1 MRRWKRDVAESGAGA
16 DACSDS
22 DTESNA
28 HADTHTDAD
37 ADADANPNTD
47 AERRHDDHDYVI
59 GSFTED
65 VNGSCR
71 HARDVCQQ

>member
-1 MRRWKRDVAESGAGA
+1 MRRWKRDVAESGA

-28 HADTHTDAD
+28 HADTHTD

-65 VNGSCR
+65 VDGSCR

>member
-16 DACSDS
+16 DTCSDS

-37 ADADANPNTD
+37 ANPNTD
-47 AERRHDDHDYVI
+47 AERRHDDHDYII

-65 VNGSCR
+65 VDGSCR
-71 HARDVCQQ
+71 DARDVCQQ